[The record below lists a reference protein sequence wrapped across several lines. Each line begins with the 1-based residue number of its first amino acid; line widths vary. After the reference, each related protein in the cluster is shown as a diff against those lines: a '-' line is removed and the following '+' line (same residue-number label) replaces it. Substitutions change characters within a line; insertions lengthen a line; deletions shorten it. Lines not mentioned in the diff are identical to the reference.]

1 MDLIYDDETHN
12 IYDDAVTTTRE
23 GIYTHIL
30 LLGVIVEVGVAY
42 MYG

>member
-1 MDLIYDDETHN
+1 MDLIYDDETH
-12 IYDDAVTTTRE
+12 IYDDAVTTTRG

>member
-1 MDLIYDDETHN
+1 MMTRRIIYM
-12 IYDDAVTTTRE
+12 YDDAVTTTRE

>member
-1 MDLIYDDETHN
+1 MMTRRIIIN

>member
-1 MDLIYDDETHN
+1 MMTRRIMR

>member
-1 MDLIYDDETHN
+1 MYDDETH

-30 LLGVIVEVGVAY
+30 LLGVFVGVGVAY
-42 MYG
+42 ING

>member
-1 MDLIYDDETHN
+1 MDLLYDDETH

>member
-1 MDLIYDDETHN
+1 MDLIYDDETH

>member
-1 MDLIYDDETHN
+1 MDLMYDDETH